1 LASIESQFYQLEW
14 GRTMFT
20 SLGVIAPVIA
30 IIATGFLAALFGLF
44 SAQQVATMNR
54 IVFLI
59 AAPALLFRNVVLTQI
74 PELIPWGLFIS
85 YYGAMF
91 ICLAMSLIISLVV
104 FAQRRQAER
113 VIIAFGSCFSNT
125 VMLGIPIILTAFGA
139 AASLPLFLILAFH
152 GLLVFSVGTF
162 LLELSTRPQIDWRRL
177 GPEFLRS
184 MASQQIIIA
193 LLAGVIWNFTGIGLT
208 PVVDQFLELLGQA
221 AIPLALLAVGGLLA
235 RTPFRASLSGAAYMS
250 VFKLVLMPLMVFAS
264 ARYLFDLPPIWVA
277 SITVLS
283 AMPTG
288 VFTSVFASRYQA
300 AEQEASSAIALSSVA
315 GIVTIS
321 AWLIVFQDLVITP

>member
-1 LASIESQFYQLEW
+1 ML
-14 GRTMFT
+14 T

-30 IIATGFLAALFGLF
+30 IIATGFLAAMFGLF
-44 SAQQVATMNR
+44 SAQQVQTMNR

-85 YYGAMF
+85 YYGAMLF
-91 ICLAMSLIISLVV
+91 CLALSLIFGLVV
-104 FAQRRQAER
+104 FAKRRQVER

-184 MASQQIIIA
+184 LASQQIILA
-193 LLAGVIWNFTGIGLT
+193 LLAGVIWNFTGLGLT
-208 PVVDQFLELLGQA
+208 PVIDQFLALLGQA
-221 AIPLALLAVGGLLA
+221 AIPVALLAVGGLLA
-235 RTPFRASLSGAAYMS
+235 RTPFRSSLSGALYISA
-250 VFKLVLMPLMVFAS
+250 FKLVLMPLMVFAS
-264 ARYLFDLPPIWVA
+264 ARYIFDLPPLWVA
-277 SITVLS
+277 SITLLS

-300 AEQEASSAIALSSVA
+300 AEEEASSAIALSSVA